1 MASKFIDGV
10 KSNDL
15 RTRLATYY
23 TLSKDNAP
31 TPEQMR
37 QKSREN
43 MLMKLKKNS
52 FSDNR
57 NLQGGSQEMI
67 WTNENHVKIVAR
79 QIIM

>member
-37 QKSREN
+37 QKSREK
-43 MLMKLKKNS
+43 MLMKLEKLI
-52 FSDNR
+52 FR
-57 NLQGGSQEMI
+57 QQES
-67 WTNENHVKIVAR
+67 AR
-79 QIIM
+79 GKPTAEVVMVQARR